1 MDTMKNGFWKVFFY
15 EWKTIIKKPSIILW
29 TLGVPLAIFILYA
42 AIFGD
47 GVLREL
53 PIAILDQDKTAV
65 SRELIRQIDANST
78 LDFTKEVNTENEGL
92 KQIQTSHVFG
102 LVIIPSNFEKDISR
116 GRNVN
121 VVLYINN
128 DYMTPAGLINK
139 GFNTAVGSFST
150 SAKVNTIMKKG
161 SSSLQAKNAVQPV
174 IMRSHTLFN
183 PFVNY
188 AYYLCLSLFPMALQL
203 TVMITTLYI
212 LGSIL
217 KYNKGRE
224 LYQLSGNNVFFAFF
238 GKILPYTIIFSL
250 LTILMV
256 AYLFGYLGI
265 PINTSVVN
273 VYILTLILI
282 VVYQLMAVFFVTIS
296 KDFRS
301 LCAMGGGY
309 SSLAYSFSGYTF
321 PQEGMPTAIK
331 ILDSIFPFSSYARAL
346 TNIAV
351 KGMPIIE
358 SLPYLIGFGVFALI
372 GLLSLKKFSYQL
384 QKGGYYEK

>member
-1 MDTMKNGFWKVFFY
+1 MGKMKNGFWKVFFY
-15 EWKTIIKKPSIILW
+15 EWKTIVKKPSIILW
-29 TLGVPLAIFILYA
+29 TLGVPLVIFILYA

-53 PIAILDQDKTAV
+53 PVAILDQDKTSL
-65 SRELIRQIDANST
+65 SRELIRQANANST
-78 LDFTKEVNTENEGL
+78 LDFTKEVHNENEGL
-92 KQIQTSHVFG
+92 KLIQTSKVFG

-116 GRNVN
+116 GKSTN
-121 VVLYINN
+121 VVLYVNN

-139 GFNTAVGSFST
+139 GFNTVIGNFAT
-150 SAKVNTIMKKG
+150 SAKVNVIMKKG
-161 SSSLQAKNAVQPV
+161 SSSLQAKDIVQPV

-203 TVMITTLYI
+203 TVMITTLYL
-212 LGSIL
+212 LGSVL
-217 KYNKGRE
+217 KYNKGRS
-224 LYQLSGNNVFFAFF
+224 LYKLSGENVISAFF
-238 GKILPYTIIFSL
+238 GKILPYTFIFSL

-265 PINTSVVN
+265 PINTPVVN

-282 VVYQLMAVFFVTIS
+282 IVYQLMAVFFVTIT

-331 ILDSIFPFSSYARAL
+331 ILDSIFPFSSYSRAL
-346 TNIAV
+346 TNIAI

-384 QKGGYYEK
+384 QKGYYEE

>member
-1 MDTMKNGFWKVFFY
+1 MKNGFWKVFFY
-15 EWKTIIKKPSIILW
+15 EWKTIVRRPGIVLW

-47 GVLREL
+47 GVLRKL
-53 PIAILDQDKTAV
+53 PIAILDQDKTAI

-78 LDFTKEVNTENEGL
+78 LDFTKEVNNQNEGL
-92 KQIQTSHVFG
+92 KLIQTSKVFG
-102 LVIIPSNFEKDISR
+102 LIIIPGNFEKDISR
-116 GRNVN
+116 GKSTN
-121 VVLYINN
+121 VVLYVNN

-139 GFNTAVGSFST
+139 GFNTVVGSFST
-150 SAKVNTIMKKG
+150 SAKVNVIMKKG
-161 SSSLQAKNAVQPV
+161 SSTLQAKDIVQPV

-203 TVMITTLYI
+203 TVMITTLYL

-217 KYNKGRE
+217 KYNKGRS
-224 LYQLSGNNVFFAFF
+224 LYKLSGENVLSAFF
-238 GKILPYTIIFSL
+238 GKILPYTLIFSL

-265 PINTSVVN
+265 PINTHAIN
-273 VYILTLILI
+273 VYLLTLVLI
-282 VVYQLMAVFFVTIS
+282 IVYQLMAVFFVTIT

-331 ILDSIFPFSSYARAL
+331 ILDSIFPFSSYSRAL
-346 TNIAV
+346 TNIAI
-351 KGMPIIE
+351 KGMPMIE

-384 QKGGYYEK
+384 QKGHYEK